1 MLPVSSTVTIDG
13 TTYEARVND
22 DPDCPVSLR
31 VVAPSD
37 RPAPAASTARATDR
51 FTAMLDLEVEDAA
64 AILAMEDPDA
74 YLVTWSNPWG
84 PSAAHF
90 ERGDLYELE
99 LGFDPFLAAIP
110 ADALEELATQAGEI
124 LAEERSGF
132 GYDERTLTWA
142 QRIAGEWR
150 RRSRRHQAIR
160 ARMAAMAAATF
171 EDDGAPF

>member
-13 TTYEARVND
+13 TTYEARLND

-31 VVAPSD
+31 RRPVAVGAD
-37 RPAPAASTARATDR
+37 FTGTD
-51 FTAMLDLEVEDAA
+51 LDIEIEDAA

-90 ERGDLYELE
+90 ERVDLAELE
-99 LGFDPFLAAIP
+99 LGFDPHLAAIP
-110 ADALEELATQAGEI
+110 ADLLGELATQAGEI
-124 LAEERSGF
+124 MAEERSGF

-150 RRSRRHQAIR
+150 RRARRHQAIR
-160 ARMAAMAAATF
+160 ARMAALAAATF